1 MQYQALHTAFWGYGA
16 FWVLL
21 AVLIFAALA
30 GRRIWAAIT
39 KILDARTQGVREA
52 LEEAARLKA
61 EAQAMLDNAR
71 AAQAQA
77 VQDAKQIV
85 ESAHAAAVRMAEEL
99 AADAKAAAK
108 WRERMALERIAA
120 AELSAVRDVRAAAI
134 DVATAAT
141 GAMLREHFT
150 AQADA
155 GMIDAAIAGVP
166 EALRRAV

>member
-1 MQYQALHTAFWGYGA
+1 MQYQAFHMAFWDYGA

-30 GRRIWAAIT
+30 GRSIWAALS

-52 LEEAARLKA
+52 LAEAARLKA
-61 EAQAMLDNAR
+61 EAQAMLDDAR

-77 VQDAKQIV
+77 VLDAKQIM
-85 ESAHAAAVRMAEEL
+85 ESAHAAAVRMADDL

-141 GAMLREHFT
+141 AAMLREHFT

-155 GMIDAAIAGVP
+155 LMLDTAIADVP
-166 EALRRAV
+166 DALRRAV